1 MKKRKQTP
9 DAQGSPLLQPLQG
22 KSEPKIRIAKE
33 NNEAYQPPRRGV
45 ILLELLILLFFA
57 VFTSRFWILQV
68 HQGADFAIQAQ
79 NNHWREEKVSAPRGR
94 IFDVNNTVLADNRTT
109 YGLSLIRDDVRDLT
123 ATLARVSVWTGLPL
137 EQIEERYRQSRYK
150 VKSFEPLLLAQDL
163 DFSMVAR
170 IESELYAWP
179 GLEIVV
185 LTRRSYPEKDLFA
198 HILGYVAEAN
208 ERELEKDDDLA
219 MGDLVGK
226 AGLELTL
233 EKRLRGTKGLYD
245 IEVDASGHMVDR
257 VLRKEPTGGTNLHL
271 TIDRDLQKACW
282 DALGDQAG
290 SIVVMEPETGKLRA
304 LVTAPA
310 YDNNLF
316 ARGISHRDWDALRTS
331 PRFPLQNR
339 TIQSVYPPGSV
350 WKLVMAACFLENGI
364 SPQETVY
371 CPGYAKLGK
380 QTFRCWKHSGHGS
393 QNMEQSLINSCDV
406 YYYLMAERTGINTL
420 EAFARASG
428 FGSRTEIDLPHEKSG
443 LVPSR
448 DWKKRRHKISWTR
461 GDTYNTSIGQGY
473 TLITPIQITLYV
485 SGLLN
490 GGNILKPLLLED
502 EAPRVR
508 MRIPASQQ
516 TLATV
521 VQAMQRTASGGT
533 ARVVSRKDAV
543 MGGKTGTAQV
553 VKLGKTR
560 RRSSELAWR
569 ERDHA
574 WITTWGKKDGKT
586 YVVTVMVEHGGGGSS
601 VAGPVASKVY
611 DYLFGP
617 KDPPKDPPKAPA
629 RERSQPPS
637 GSASRNTARD
647 GTAQTQGRT
656 QPQVQPAGHA
666 SVPGQAQVQAR
677 LGG

>member
-1 MKKRKQTP
+1 MTKRKQNP
-9 DAQGSPLLQPLQG
+9 DAQGTSLQG
-22 KSEPKIRIAKE
+22 RNEPKIRIAKE

-45 ILLELLILLFFA
+45 ILLELLILAFFV

-79 NNHWREEKVSAPRGR
+79 NNHWREEKVAAPRGR
-94 IFDVNNTVLADNRTT
+94 IFDVNSNVLADNRTT
-109 YGLSLIRDDVRDLT
+109 FGLSLIRDDVRDLT

-137 EQIEERYRQSRYK
+137 EQIEERYRQSRFK

-163 DFSMVAR
+163 DFALMAR

-208 ERELEKDDDLA
+208 ERELDKDEDLA

-226 AGLELTL
+226 AGLELTM

-245 IEVDASGHMVDR
+245 IEVDASGHMIDR
-257 VLRKEPTGGTNLHL
+257 VLREEPIGGTNMHL
-271 TIDRDLQKACW
+271 AIDRDLQKACW
-282 DALGDQAG
+282 DALGSQAG
-290 SIVVMEPETGKLRA
+290 SIVVMEPDSGKVRA
-304 LVTAPA
+304 MVTAPA

-316 ARGISHRDWDALRTS
+316 AKGISHRDWDALRTS

-339 TIQSVYPPGSV
+339 SIQSVYPPGSV
-350 WKLVMAACFLENGI
+350 WKLVMAGCLIEKGI
-364 SPQETVY
+364 SPNESVN
-371 CPGYAKLGK
+371 CPGYAKLGN
-380 QTFRCWKHSGHGS
+380 QIFRCWKHSGHGR
-393 QNMEQSLINSCDV
+393 QNLEQALFNSCDV
-406 YYYLMAERTGINTL
+406 YFYVMAERIGINAI

-428 FGSRTEIDLPHEKSG
+428 FGSRTGIDLPHEKSG

-473 TLITPIQITLYV
+473 TLITPIQIAVYV

-490 GGNILKPLLLED
+490 GGDILKPLLVDD
-502 EAPRVR
+502 EERTVR
-508 MRIPASQQ
+508 MRIPASKE
-516 TLATV
+516 TLDFIV
-521 VQAMQRTASGGT
+521 RAMQRTASGGT
-533 ARVVSRKDAV
+533 AKVVGRKDAI

-553 VKLGKTR
+553 VKLGKNR
-560 RRSSELAWR
+560 RKSSEMAWR

-574 WITTWGKKDGKT
+574 WIATFGKKNGKT
-586 YVVTVMVEHGGGGSS
+586 YVVVVMVEHGGGGSS
-601 VAGPVASKVY
+601 VAGPVAAKVY
-611 DYLFGP
+611 DHLFGP
-617 KDPPKDPPKAPA
+617 KDAPK
-629 RERSQPPS
+629 
-637 GSASRNTARD
+637 
-647 GTAQTQGRT
+647 
-656 QPQVQPAGHA
+656 
-666 SVPGQAQVQAR
+666 
-677 LGG
+677 

>member
-1 MKKRKQTP
+1 MTKRKQNP
-9 DAQGSPLLQPLQG
+9 DAQGTSLQG
-22 KSEPKIRIAKE
+22 RNEPKIRIAKE

-45 ILLELLILLFFA
+45 ILLELLILTFFV

-94 IFDVNNTVLADNRTT
+94 IFDVNSNVLADNRTT
-109 YGLSLIRDDVRDLT
+109 FGLSLIRDDVRDLT

-137 EQIEERYRQSRYK
+137 EQIEERYRQSRFK

-163 DFSMVAR
+163 DFALMAR

-208 ERELEKDDDLA
+208 ERELDKDEDLA

-226 AGLELTL
+226 AGLELTM

-245 IEVDASGHMVDR
+245 IEVDASGHMIDR
-257 VLRKEPTGGTNLHL
+257 VLREEPIGGTNMHL
-271 TIDRDLQKACW
+271 AIDRDLQKACW
-282 DALGDQAG
+282 DALGSQAG
-290 SIVVMEPETGKLRA
+290 SIVVIEPDSGKVRA
-304 LVTAPA
+304 MVTAPA

-316 ARGISHRDWDALRTS
+316 AKGISHRDWDALRTS

-339 TIQSVYPPGSV
+339 SIQSVYPPGSV
-350 WKLVMAACFLENGI
+350 WKLVMAGCLIEKGI
-364 SPQETVY
+364 SPNESVN
-371 CPGYAKLGK
+371 CPGYAKLGN
-380 QTFRCWKHSGHGS
+380 QIFRCWKHSGHGR
-393 QNMEQSLINSCDV
+393 QNLEQALFNSCDV
-406 YYYLMAERTGINTL
+406 YFYVMAERIGINAI

-428 FGSRTEIDLPHEKSG
+428 FGSRTGIDLPHEKSG

-473 TLITPIQITLYV
+473 TLITPIQIAVYV

-490 GGNILKPLLLED
+490 GGDILKPLLVDD
-502 EAPRVR
+502 EERTVR
-508 MRIPASQQ
+508 MRIPASKK
-516 TLATV
+516 TLDFIV
-521 VQAMQRTASGGT
+521 RAMQRTASGGT
-533 ARVVSRKDAV
+533 AKVVGRKDAI

-553 VKLGKTR
+553 VKLGKNR
-560 RRSSELAWR
+560 RKSSEMAWR

-574 WITTWGKKDGKT
+574 WIATFGKKNGKT
-586 YVVTVMVEHGGGGSS
+586 YVVVVMVEHGGGGSS
-601 VAGPVASKVY
+601 VAGPVAAKVY
-611 DYLFGP
+611 DHLFGP
-617 KDPPKDPPKAPA
+617 KDAPK
-629 RERSQPPS
+629 
-637 GSASRNTARD
+637 
-647 GTAQTQGRT
+647 
-656 QPQVQPAGHA
+656 
-666 SVPGQAQVQAR
+666 
-677 LGG
+677 

>member
-1 MKKRKQTP
+1 MLSMTKRKQNP
-9 DAQGSPLLQPLQG
+9 DAQGTSLQG
-22 KSEPKIRIAKE
+22 RNEPKIRIAKE

-45 ILLELLILLFFA
+45 ILLELLILAFFV

-94 IFDVNNTVLADNRTT
+94 IFDVNSNVLADNRTT
-109 YGLSLIRDDVRDLT
+109 FGLSLIRDDVRDLT

-137 EQIEERYRQSRYK
+137 EQIEERYRQSRFK

-163 DFSMVAR
+163 DFALMAR

-208 ERELEKDDDLA
+208 ERELDKDEDLA

-226 AGLELTL
+226 AGLELTM

-245 IEVDASGHMVDR
+245 IEVDASGHMIDR
-257 VLRKEPTGGTNLHL
+257 VLREEPIGGTNMHL
-271 TIDRDLQKACW
+271 AIDRDLQKACW
-282 DALGDQAG
+282 DALGSQAG
-290 SIVVMEPETGKLRA
+290 SIVVMEPDSGKVRA
-304 LVTAPA
+304 MVTAPA

-316 ARGISHRDWDALRTS
+316 AKGISHRDWDALRTS

-339 TIQSVYPPGSV
+339 SIQSVYPPGSV
-350 WKLVMAACFLENGI
+350 WKLVMAGCLIEKGI
-364 SPQETVY
+364 SPNESVN
-371 CPGYAKLGK
+371 CPGYAKLGN
-380 QTFRCWKHSGHGS
+380 QIFRCWKHSGHGR
-393 QNMEQSLINSCDV
+393 QNLEQALFNSCDV
-406 YYYLMAERTGINTL
+406 YFYVMAERIGINAI

-428 FGSRTEIDLPHEKSG
+428 FGSRTGIDLPHEKSG

-473 TLITPIQITLYV
+473 TLITPIQIAVYV

-490 GGNILKPLLLED
+490 GGDILKPLLVDD
-502 EAPRVR
+502 EERTVR
-508 MRIPASQQ
+508 MRIPASKE
-516 TLATV
+516 TLDFIV
-521 VQAMQRTASGGT
+521 RAMQRTASGGT
-533 ARVVSRKDAV
+533 AKVVGRKDAI

-553 VKLGKTR
+553 VKLGKNR
-560 RRSSELAWR
+560 RKSSEMAWR

-574 WITTWGKKDGKT
+574 WIATFGKKNGRT
-586 YVVTVMVEHGGGGSS
+586 YVVVVMVEHGGGGSS
-601 VAGPVASKVY
+601 VAGPVAAKVY
-611 DYLFGP
+611 DHLFGP
-617 KDPPKDPPKAPA
+617 KDAPK
-629 RERSQPPS
+629 
-637 GSASRNTARD
+637 
-647 GTAQTQGRT
+647 
-656 QPQVQPAGHA
+656 
-666 SVPGQAQVQAR
+666 
-677 LGG
+677 

>member
-1 MKKRKQTP
+1 MLPMTKRKQNP
-9 DAQGSPLLQPLQG
+9 DAQGTSLQG
-22 KSEPKIRIAKE
+22 RNEPKIRIAKE

-45 ILLELLILLFFA
+45 ILLELLILAFFV

-94 IFDVNNTVLADNRTT
+94 IFDVNSNVLADNRTT
-109 YGLSLIRDDVRDLT
+109 FGLSLIRDDVRDLT

-137 EQIEERYRQSRYK
+137 EQIEERYRQSRFK

-163 DFSMVAR
+163 DFALMAR

-208 ERELEKDDDLA
+208 ERELDKDEDLA

-226 AGLELTL
+226 AGLELTM

-245 IEVDASGHMVDR
+245 IEVDASGHMIDR
-257 VLRKEPTGGTNLHL
+257 VLREEPIGGTNMHL
-271 TIDRDLQKACW
+271 AIDRDLQKACW
-282 DALGDQAG
+282 DALGSQAG
-290 SIVVMEPETGKLRA
+290 SIVVMEPDSGKVRA
-304 LVTAPA
+304 MVTAPA

-316 ARGISHRDWDALRTS
+316 AKGISHRDWDALRTS

-339 TIQSVYPPGSV
+339 SIQSVYPPGSV
-350 WKLVMAACFLENGI
+350 WKLVMAGCLIEKGI
-364 SPQETVY
+364 SPNESVN
-371 CPGYAKLGK
+371 CPGYAKLGN
-380 QTFRCWKHSGHGS
+380 QIFRCWKHSGHGR
-393 QNMEQSLINSCDV
+393 QNLEQALFNSCDV
-406 YYYLMAERTGINTL
+406 YFYVMAERIGINAI

-428 FGSRTEIDLPHEKSG
+428 FGSRTGIDLPHEKSG

-473 TLITPIQITLYV
+473 TLITPIQIAVYV

-490 GGNILKPLLLED
+490 GGDILKPLLVDD
-502 EAPRVR
+502 EERTVR
-508 MRIPASQQ
+508 MRIPASKE
-516 TLATV
+516 TLDFIV
-521 VQAMQRTASGGT
+521 RAMQRTASGGT
-533 ARVVSRKDAV
+533 AKVVGRKDAI

-553 VKLGKTR
+553 VKLGKNR
-560 RRSSELAWR
+560 RKSSEMAWR

-574 WITTWGKKDGKT
+574 WIATFGKKNGRT
-586 YVVTVMVEHGGGGSS
+586 YVVVVMVEHGGGGSS
-601 VAGPVASKVY
+601 VAGPVAAKVY
-611 DYLFGP
+611 DHLFGP
-617 KDPPKDPPKAPA
+617 KDAPK
-629 RERSQPPS
+629 
-637 GSASRNTARD
+637 
-647 GTAQTQGRT
+647 
-656 QPQVQPAGHA
+656 
-666 SVPGQAQVQAR
+666 
-677 LGG
+677 

>member
-1 MKKRKQTP
+1 MTKRKQNP
-9 DAQGSPLLQPLQG
+9 DAQGTSLQG
-22 KSEPKIRIAKE
+22 RNEPKIRIAKE

-45 ILLELLILLFFA
+45 ILLELLILTFFV

-94 IFDVNNTVLADNRTT
+94 IFDVNSNVLADNRTT
-109 YGLSLIRDDVRDLT
+109 FGLSLIRDDVRDLT

-137 EQIEERYRQSRYK
+137 EQIEERYRQSRFK

-163 DFSMVAR
+163 DFALMAR

-208 ERELEKDDDLA
+208 ERELDKDEDLA

-226 AGLELTL
+226 AGLELTM

-245 IEVDASGHMVDR
+245 IEVDASGHMIDR
-257 VLRKEPTGGTNLHL
+257 VLREEPIGGTNMHL
-271 TIDRDLQKACW
+271 AIDRDLQKACW
-282 DALGDQAG
+282 DALGSQAG
-290 SIVVMEPETGKLRA
+290 SIVVMEPDSGKVRA
-304 LVTAPA
+304 MVTAPA

-316 ARGISHRDWDALRTS
+316 AKGISHRDWDALRTS

-339 TIQSVYPPGSV
+339 SIQSVYPPGSV
-350 WKLVMAACFLENGI
+350 WKLVMAGCLIEKGI
-364 SPQETVY
+364 SPNESVN
-371 CPGYAKLGK
+371 CPGYAKLGN
-380 QTFRCWKHSGHGS
+380 QIFRCWKHSGHGR
-393 QNMEQSLINSCDV
+393 QNLEQALFNSCDV
-406 YYYLMAERTGINTL
+406 YFYVMAERIGINAI

-428 FGSRTEIDLPHEKSG
+428 FGSRTGIDLPHEKSG

-473 TLITPIQITLYV
+473 TLITPIQIAVYV

-490 GGNILKPLLLED
+490 GGDILKPLLVDD
-502 EAPRVR
+502 EERTVR
-508 MRIPASQQ
+508 MRIPASKE
-516 TLATV
+516 TLDFIV
-521 VQAMQRTASGGT
+521 RAMQRTASGGT
-533 ARVVSRKDAV
+533 AKVVGRKDAI

-553 VKLGKTR
+553 VKLGKNR
-560 RRSSELAWR
+560 RKSSEMAWR

-574 WITTWGKKDGKT
+574 WIATFGKKNGKT
-586 YVVTVMVEHGGGGSS
+586 YVVVVMVEHGGGGSS
-601 VAGPVASKVY
+601 VAGPVAAKVY
-611 DYLFGP
+611 DHLFGP
-617 KDPPKDPPKAPA
+617 KDAPK
-629 RERSQPPS
+629 
-637 GSASRNTARD
+637 
-647 GTAQTQGRT
+647 
-656 QPQVQPAGHA
+656 
-666 SVPGQAQVQAR
+666 
-677 LGG
+677 

>member
-1 MKKRKQTP
+1 MLPMTKRKQNP
-9 DAQGSPLLQPLQG
+9 DAQGTSLQG
-22 KSEPKIRIAKE
+22 RNEPKIRIAKE

-45 ILLELLILLFFA
+45 ILLELLILAFFV

-94 IFDVNNTVLADNRTT
+94 IFDVNSNVLADNRTT
-109 YGLSLIRDDVRDLT
+109 FGLSLIRDDVRDLT

-137 EQIEERYRQSRYK
+137 EQIEERYRQSRFK

-163 DFSMVAR
+163 DFALMAR

-208 ERELEKDDDLA
+208 ERELDKDEDLA

-226 AGLELTL
+226 AGLELTM

-245 IEVDASGHMVDR
+245 IEVDASGHMIDR
-257 VLRKEPTGGTNLHL
+257 VLREEPIGGTNMHL
-271 TIDRDLQKACW
+271 AIDRDLQKACW
-282 DALGDQAG
+282 DALGSQAG
-290 SIVVMEPETGKLRA
+290 SIVVMEPDSGKVRA
-304 LVTAPA
+304 MVTAPA

-316 ARGISHRDWDALRTS
+316 AKGISHRDWDALRTS

-339 TIQSVYPPGSV
+339 SIQSVYPPGSV
-350 WKLVMAACFLENGI
+350 WKLVMAGCLIEKGI
-364 SPQETVY
+364 SPNESVN
-371 CPGYAKLGK
+371 CPGYAKLGN
-380 QTFRCWKHSGHGS
+380 QIFRCWKHSGHGR
-393 QNMEQSLINSCDV
+393 QNLEQALFNSCDV
-406 YYYLMAERTGINTL
+406 YFYVMAERIGINAI

-428 FGSRTEIDLPHEKSG
+428 FGSRTGIDLPHEKSG

-473 TLITPIQITLYV
+473 TLITPIQIAVYV

-490 GGNILKPLLLED
+490 GGDILKPLLVDD
-502 EAPRVR
+502 EERTVR
-508 MRIPASQQ
+508 MRIPASKE
-516 TLATV
+516 TLDFIV
-521 VQAMQRTASGGT
+521 RAMQRTASGGT
-533 ARVVSRKDAV
+533 ARVVGRKDAI

-553 VKLGKTR
+553 VKLGKNR
-560 RRSSELAWR
+560 RKSSEMAWR

-574 WITTWGKKDGKT
+574 WIATFGKKNGKT
-586 YVVTVMVEHGGGGSS
+586 YVVVVMVEHGGGGSS
-601 VAGPVASKVY
+601 VAGPVAAKVY
-611 DYLFGP
+611 DHLFGP
-617 KDPPKDPPKAPA
+617 KDAPK
-629 RERSQPPS
+629 
-637 GSASRNTARD
+637 
-647 GTAQTQGRT
+647 
-656 QPQVQPAGHA
+656 
-666 SVPGQAQVQAR
+666 
-677 LGG
+677 

>member
-1 MKKRKQTP
+1 MTKRKQNP
-9 DAQGSPLLQPLQG
+9 DAQGTSLQG
-22 KSEPKIRIAKE
+22 RNEPKIRIAKE

-45 ILLELLILLFFA
+45 ILLELLILAFFV

-94 IFDVNNTVLADNRTT
+94 IFDVNSNVLADNRTT
-109 YGLSLIRDDVRDLT
+109 FGLSLIRDDVRDLT

-137 EQIEERYRQSRYK
+137 EQIEERYRQSRFK

-163 DFSMVAR
+163 DFALMAR

-208 ERELEKDDDLA
+208 ERELDKDEDLA

-226 AGLELTL
+226 AGLELTM

-245 IEVDASGHMVDR
+245 IEVDASGHMIDR
-257 VLRKEPTGGTNLHL
+257 VLREEPIGGTNMHL
-271 TIDRDLQKACW
+271 AIDRDLQKACW
-282 DALGDQAG
+282 DALGSQAG
-290 SIVVMEPETGKLRA
+290 SIVVMEPDSGKVRA
-304 LVTAPA
+304 MVTAPA

-316 ARGISHRDWDALRTS
+316 AKGISHRDWDALRTS

-339 TIQSVYPPGSV
+339 SIQSVYPPGSV
-350 WKLVMAACFLENGI
+350 WKLVMAGCLIEKGI
-364 SPQETVY
+364 SPNEFVN
-371 CPGYAKLGK
+371 CPGYAKLGN
-380 QTFRCWKHSGHGS
+380 QIFRCWKHSGHGR
-393 QNMEQSLINSCDV
+393 QNLEQALFNSCDV
-406 YYYLMAERTGINTL
+406 YFYVMAERIGINAI

-428 FGSRTEIDLPHEKSG
+428 FGSRTGIDLPHEKSG

-473 TLITPIQITLYV
+473 TLITPIQIAVYV

-490 GGNILKPLLLED
+490 GGDILKPLLVDD
-502 EAPRVR
+502 EERTVR
-508 MRIPASQQ
+508 MRIPASKE
-516 TLATV
+516 TLDFIV
-521 VQAMQRTASGGT
+521 RAMQRTASGGT
-533 ARVVSRKDAV
+533 AKVVGRKDAI

-553 VKLGKTR
+553 VKLGKNR
-560 RRSSELAWR
+560 RKSSEMAWR

-574 WITTWGKKDGKT
+574 WIATFGKKNGKT
-586 YVVTVMVEHGGGGSS
+586 YVVVVMVEHGGGGSS
-601 VAGPVASKVY
+601 VAGPVAAKVY
-611 DYLFGP
+611 DHLFGP
-617 KDPPKDPPKAPA
+617 KDAPK
-629 RERSQPPS
+629 
-637 GSASRNTARD
+637 
-647 GTAQTQGRT
+647 
-656 QPQVQPAGHA
+656 
-666 SVPGQAQVQAR
+666 
-677 LGG
+677 

>member
-1 MKKRKQTP
+1 MLPMTKRKQNP
-9 DAQGSPLLQPLQG
+9 DAQGTSLQG
-22 KSEPKIRIAKE
+22 RNEPKIRIAKE

-45 ILLELLILLFFA
+45 ILLELLILAFFV

-94 IFDVNNTVLADNRTT
+94 IFDVNSNVLADNRTT
-109 YGLSLIRDDVRDLT
+109 FGLSLIRDDVRDLT

-137 EQIEERYRQSRYK
+137 EQIEERYRQSRFK

-163 DFSMVAR
+163 DFALMAR

-208 ERELEKDDDLA
+208 ERELDKDEDLA

-226 AGLELTL
+226 AGLELTM

-245 IEVDASGHMVDR
+245 IEVDASGHMIDR
-257 VLRKEPTGGTNLHL
+257 ILREEPIGGTNMHL
-271 TIDRDLQKACW
+271 AIDRDLQKACW
-282 DALGDQAG
+282 DALGSQAG
-290 SIVVMEPETGKLRA
+290 SIVVMEPDSGKVRA
-304 LVTAPA
+304 MVTAPA

-316 ARGISHRDWDALRTS
+316 AKGISHRDWDALRTS

-339 TIQSVYPPGSV
+339 SIQSVYPPGSV
-350 WKLVMAACFLENGI
+350 WKLVMAGCLIEKGI
-364 SPQETVY
+364 SPNESVN
-371 CPGYAKLGK
+371 CPGYAKLGN
-380 QTFRCWKHSGHGS
+380 QIFRCWKHSGHGR
-393 QNMEQSLINSCDV
+393 QNLEQALFNSCDV
-406 YYYLMAERTGINTL
+406 YFYVMAERIGINAI

-428 FGSRTEIDLPHEKSG
+428 FGSRTGIDLPHEKSG

-473 TLITPIQITLYV
+473 TLITPIQIAVYV

-490 GGNILKPLLLED
+490 GGDILKPLLVDD
-502 EAPRVR
+502 EERTVR
-508 MRIPASQQ
+508 MRIPASKE
-516 TLATV
+516 TLDFIV
-521 VQAMQRTASGGT
+521 RAMQRTASGGT
-533 ARVVSRKDAV
+533 AKVVGRKDAI

-553 VKLGKTR
+553 VKLGKNR
-560 RRSSELAWR
+560 RKSSEMAWR

-574 WITTWGKKDGKT
+574 WIATFGKKNGKT
-586 YVVTVMVEHGGGGSS
+586 YVVVVMVEHGGGGSS
-601 VAGPVASKVY
+601 VAGPVAAKVY
-611 DYLFGP
+611 DHLFGP
-617 KDPPKDPPKAPA
+617 KDAPK
-629 RERSQPPS
+629 
-637 GSASRNTARD
+637 
-647 GTAQTQGRT
+647 
-656 QPQVQPAGHA
+656 
-666 SVPGQAQVQAR
+666 
-677 LGG
+677 

>member
-1 MKKRKQTP
+1 MTKRKQNP
-9 DAQGSPLLQPLQG
+9 DAQGTSLQG
-22 KSEPKIRIAKE
+22 RNEPKIRIAKE

-45 ILLELLILLFFA
+45 ILLELLILAFFV

-94 IFDVNNTVLADNRTT
+94 IFDVNSNVLADNRTT
-109 YGLSLIRDDVRDLT
+109 FGLSLIRDDVRDLT

-137 EQIEERYRQSRYK
+137 EQIEERYRQSRFK

-163 DFSMVAR
+163 DFALMAR

-208 ERELEKDDDLA
+208 ERELDKDEDLA

-226 AGLELTL
+226 AGLELTM

-245 IEVDASGHMVDR
+245 IEVDASGHMIDR
-257 VLRKEPTGGTNLHL
+257 VLREEPIGGTNMHL
-271 TIDRDLQKACW
+271 AIDRDLQKACW
-282 DALGDQAG
+282 DALGSQAG
-290 SIVVMEPETGKLRA
+290 SIVVMEPDSGKVRA
-304 LVTAPA
+304 MVTAPA

-316 ARGISHRDWDALRTS
+316 AKGISHRDWDALRTS

-339 TIQSVYPPGSV
+339 SIQSVYPPGSV
-350 WKLVMAACFLENGI
+350 WKLVMAGCLIEKGI
-364 SPQETVY
+364 SPNESVN
-371 CPGYAKLGK
+371 CPGYAKLGN
-380 QTFRCWKHSGHGS
+380 QIFRCWKHSGHGR
-393 QNMEQSLINSCDV
+393 QNLEQALFNSCDV
-406 YYYLMAERTGINTL
+406 YFYVMAERIGINAI

-428 FGSRTEIDLPHEKSG
+428 FGSRTGLDLPHEKSG

-473 TLITPIQITLYV
+473 TLITPIQIAVYV

-490 GGNILKPLLLED
+490 GGDILKPLLVDD
-502 EAPRVR
+502 EERTVR
-508 MRIPASQQ
+508 MRIPASKE
-516 TLATV
+516 TLDFIV
-521 VQAMQRTASGGT
+521 RAMQRTASGGT
-533 ARVVSRKDAV
+533 AKVVGRKDAI

-553 VKLGKTR
+553 VKLGKNR
-560 RRSSELAWR
+560 RKSSEMAWR

-574 WITTWGKKDGKT
+574 WIATFGKKNGKT
-586 YVVTVMVEHGGGGSS
+586 YVVVVMVEHGGGGSS
-601 VAGPVASKVY
+601 VAGPVAAKVY
-611 DYLFGP
+611 DHLFGP
-617 KDPPKDPPKAPA
+617 KDAPK
-629 RERSQPPS
+629 
-637 GSASRNTARD
+637 
-647 GTAQTQGRT
+647 
-656 QPQVQPAGHA
+656 
-666 SVPGQAQVQAR
+666 
-677 LGG
+677 

>member
-1 MKKRKQTP
+1 MLSMTKRKQNP
-9 DAQGSPLLQPLQG
+9 DAQGTSLQG
-22 KSEPKIRIAKE
+22 RNEPKIRIAKE

-45 ILLELLILLFFA
+45 ILLELLILTFFV

-94 IFDVNNTVLADNRTT
+94 IFDVNSNVLADNRTT
-109 YGLSLIRDDVRDLT
+109 FGLSLIRDDVRDLT

-137 EQIEERYRQSRYK
+137 EQIEERYRQSRFK

-163 DFSMVAR
+163 DFALMAR

-208 ERELEKDDDLA
+208 ERELDKDEDLA

-226 AGLELTL
+226 AGLELTM

-245 IEVDASGHMVDR
+245 IEVDASGHMIDR
-257 VLRKEPTGGTNLHL
+257 VLREEPIGGTNMHL
-271 TIDRDLQKACW
+271 AIDRDLQKACW
-282 DALGDQAG
+282 DALGSQAG
-290 SIVVMEPETGKLRA
+290 SIVVMEPDSGKVRA
-304 LVTAPA
+304 MVTAPA

-316 ARGISHRDWDALRTS
+316 AKGISHRDWDALRTS

-339 TIQSVYPPGSV
+339 SIQSVYPPGSV
-350 WKLVMAACFLENGI
+350 WKLVMAGCLIEKGI
-364 SPQETVY
+364 SPNESVN
-371 CPGYAKLGK
+371 CPGYAKLGN
-380 QTFRCWKHSGHGS
+380 QIFRCWKHSGHGR
-393 QNMEQSLINSCDV
+393 QNLEQALFNSCDV
-406 YYYLMAERTGINTL
+406 YFYVMAERIGINAI

-428 FGSRTEIDLPHEKSG
+428 FGSRTGIDLPHEKSG

-473 TLITPIQITLYV
+473 TLITPIQIAVYV

-490 GGNILKPLLLED
+490 GGDILKPLLVDD
-502 EAPRVR
+502 EERTVR
-508 MRIPASQQ
+508 MRIPASKE
-516 TLATV
+516 TLDFIV
-521 VQAMQRTASGGT
+521 RAMQRTASGGT
-533 ARVVSRKDAV
+533 AKVVGRKDAI

-553 VKLGKTR
+553 VKLGKNR
-560 RRSSELAWR
+560 RKSSEMAWR

-574 WITTWGKKDGKT
+574 WIATFGKKNGKT
-586 YVVTVMVEHGGGGSS
+586 YVVVVMVEHGGGGSS
-601 VAGPVASKVY
+601 VAGPVAAKVY
-611 DYLFGP
+611 DHLFGP
-617 KDPPKDPPKAPA
+617 KDAPK
-629 RERSQPPS
+629 
-637 GSASRNTARD
+637 
-647 GTAQTQGRT
+647 
-656 QPQVQPAGHA
+656 
-666 SVPGQAQVQAR
+666 
-677 LGG
+677 

>member
-1 MKKRKQTP
+1 MLPMTKRKQNP
-9 DAQGSPLLQPLQG
+9 DAQGTSLQG
-22 KSEPKIRIAKE
+22 RNEPKIRIAKE

-45 ILLELLILLFFA
+45 ILLELLILTFFV

-94 IFDVNNTVLADNRTT
+94 IFDVNSNVLADNRTT
-109 YGLSLIRDDVRDLT
+109 FGLSLIRDDVRDLT

-137 EQIEERYRQSRYK
+137 EQIEERYRQSRFK

-163 DFSMVAR
+163 DFALMAR

-208 ERELEKDDDLA
+208 ERELDKDEDLA

-226 AGLELTL
+226 AGLELTM

-245 IEVDASGHMVDR
+245 IEVDASGHMIDR
-257 VLRKEPTGGTNLHL
+257 VLREEPIGGTNMHL
-271 TIDRDLQKACW
+271 AIDRDLQKACW
-282 DALGDQAG
+282 DALGSQAG
-290 SIVVMEPETGKLRA
+290 SIVVMEPDSGKVRA
-304 LVTAPA
+304 MVTAPA

-316 ARGISHRDWDALRTS
+316 AKGISHRDWDALRTS

-339 TIQSVYPPGSV
+339 SIQSVYPPGSV
-350 WKLVMAACFLENGI
+350 WKLVMAGCLIEKGI
-364 SPQETVY
+364 SPNESVN
-371 CPGYAKLGK
+371 CPGYAKLGN
-380 QTFRCWKHSGHGS
+380 QIFRCWKHSGHGR
-393 QNMEQSLINSCDV
+393 QNLEQALFNSCDV
-406 YYYLMAERTGINTL
+406 YFYVMAERIGINAI

-428 FGSRTEIDLPHEKSG
+428 FGSRTGIDLPHEKSG

-473 TLITPIQITLYV
+473 TLITPIQIAVYV

-490 GGNILKPLLLED
+490 GGDILKPLLVDD
-502 EAPRVR
+502 EERTVR
-508 MRIPASQQ
+508 MRIPASKE
-516 TLATV
+516 TLDFIV
-521 VQAMQRTASGGT
+521 RAMQRTASGGT
-533 ARVVSRKDAV
+533 AKVVGRKDAI

-553 VKLGKTR
+553 VKLGKNR
-560 RRSSELAWR
+560 RKSSEMAWR

-574 WITTWGKKDGKT
+574 WIATFGKKNGKT
-586 YVVTVMVEHGGGGSS
+586 YVVVVMVEHGGGGSS
-601 VAGPVASKVY
+601 VAGPVAAKVY
-611 DYLFGP
+611 DHLFGP
-617 KDPPKDPPKAPA
+617 KDAPK
-629 RERSQPPS
+629 
-637 GSASRNTARD
+637 
-647 GTAQTQGRT
+647 
-656 QPQVQPAGHA
+656 
-666 SVPGQAQVQAR
+666 
-677 LGG
+677 

>member
-1 MKKRKQTP
+1 MTKRKQNP
-9 DAQGSPLLQPLQG
+9 DAQGTSLQG
-22 KSEPKIRIAKE
+22 RNEPKIRIAKE

-45 ILLELLILLFFA
+45 ILLELLILAFFV

-94 IFDVNNTVLADNRTT
+94 IFDVNSNVLADNRTT
-109 YGLSLIRDDVRDLT
+109 FGLSLIRDDVRDLT

-137 EQIEERYRQSRYK
+137 EQIEERYRQSRFK

-163 DFSMVAR
+163 DFALMAR

-208 ERELEKDDDLA
+208 ERELDKDEDLA

-226 AGLELTL
+226 AGLELTM

-245 IEVDASGHMVDR
+245 IEVDASGHMIDR
-257 VLRKEPTGGTNLHL
+257 VLREEPIGGTNMHL
-271 TIDRDLQKACW
+271 AIDRDLQKACW
-282 DALGDQAG
+282 DALGSQAG
-290 SIVVMEPETGKLRA
+290 SIVVIEPDSGKVRA
-304 LVTAPA
+304 MVTAPA

-316 ARGISHRDWDALRTS
+316 AKGISHRDWDALRTS

-339 TIQSVYPPGSV
+339 SIQSVYPPGSV
-350 WKLVMAACFLENGI
+350 WKLVMAGCLIEKGI
-364 SPQETVY
+364 SPNESVN
-371 CPGYAKLGK
+371 CPGYAKLGN
-380 QTFRCWKHSGHGS
+380 QIFRCWKHSGHGR
-393 QNMEQSLINSCDV
+393 QNLEQALFNSCDV
-406 YYYLMAERTGINTL
+406 YFYVMAERIGINAI

-428 FGSRTEIDLPHEKSG
+428 FGSRTGIDLPHEKSG

-473 TLITPIQITLYV
+473 TLITPIQIAVYV

-490 GGNILKPLLLED
+490 GGDILKPLLVDD
-502 EAPRVR
+502 EERTVR
-508 MRIPASQQ
+508 MRIPASKE
-516 TLATV
+516 TLDFIV
-521 VQAMQRTASGGT
+521 RAMQRTASGGT
-533 ARVVSRKDAV
+533 AKVVGRKDAI

-553 VKLGKTR
+553 VKLGKNR
-560 RRSSELAWR
+560 RKSSEMAWR

-574 WITTWGKKDGKT
+574 WIATFGKKNGKT
-586 YVVTVMVEHGGGGSS
+586 YVVVVMVEHGGGGSS
-601 VAGPVASKVY
+601 VAGPVAAKVY
-611 DYLFGP
+611 DHLFGP
-617 KDPPKDPPKAPA
+617 KDAPK
-629 RERSQPPS
+629 
-637 GSASRNTARD
+637 
-647 GTAQTQGRT
+647 
-656 QPQVQPAGHA
+656 
-666 SVPGQAQVQAR
+666 
-677 LGG
+677 

>member
-1 MKKRKQTP
+1 MTKRKQNP
-9 DAQGSPLLQPLQG
+9 DAQGTSLQG
-22 KSEPKIRIAKE
+22 RNEPKIRIAKE

-45 ILLELLILLFFA
+45 ILLELLILAFFV

-94 IFDVNNTVLADNRTT
+94 IFDVNSNVLADNRTT
-109 YGLSLIRDDVRDLT
+109 FGLSLIRDDVRDLT

-137 EQIEERYRQSRYK
+137 KQIEERYRQSRFK

-163 DFSMVAR
+163 DFALMAR

-208 ERELEKDDDLA
+208 ERELDKDEDLA

-226 AGLELTL
+226 AGLELTM

-245 IEVDASGHMVDR
+245 IEVDASGHMIDR
-257 VLRKEPTGGTNLHL
+257 VLREEPIGGTNMHL
-271 TIDRDLQKACW
+271 AIDRDLQKACW
-282 DALGDQAG
+282 DALGSQAG
-290 SIVVMEPETGKLRA
+290 SIVVMEPDSGKVRA
-304 LVTAPA
+304 MVTAPA

-316 ARGISHRDWDALRTS
+316 AKGISHRDWDALRTS

-339 TIQSVYPPGSV
+339 SIQSVYPPGSV
-350 WKLVMAACFLENGI
+350 WKLVMAGCLIEKGI
-364 SPQETVY
+364 SPNESVN
-371 CPGYAKLGK
+371 CPGYAKLGN
-380 QTFRCWKHSGHGS
+380 QIFRCWKHSGHGR
-393 QNMEQSLINSCDV
+393 QNLEQALFNSCDV
-406 YYYLMAERTGINTL
+406 YFYVMAERIGINAI

-428 FGSRTEIDLPHEKSG
+428 FGSRTGIDLPHEKSG

-473 TLITPIQITLYV
+473 TLITPIQIAVYV

-490 GGNILKPLLLED
+490 GGDILKPLLVDD
-502 EAPRVR
+502 EERTVR
-508 MRIPASQQ
+508 MRIPASKE
-516 TLATV
+516 TLDFIV
-521 VQAMQRTASGGT
+521 RAMQRTASGGT
-533 ARVVSRKDAV
+533 AKVVGRKDAI

-553 VKLGKTR
+553 VKLGKNR
-560 RRSSELAWR
+560 RKSSEMAWR

-574 WITTWGKKDGKT
+574 WIATFGKKNGKT
-586 YVVTVMVEHGGGGSS
+586 YVVVVMVEHGGGGSS
-601 VAGPVASKVY
+601 VAGPVAAKVY
-611 DYLFGP
+611 DHLFGP
-617 KDPPKDPPKAPA
+617 KDAPK
-629 RERSQPPS
+629 
-637 GSASRNTARD
+637 
-647 GTAQTQGRT
+647 
-656 QPQVQPAGHA
+656 
-666 SVPGQAQVQAR
+666 
-677 LGG
+677 

>member
-1 MKKRKQTP
+1 MTKRKQNP
-9 DAQGSPLLQPLQG
+9 DAQGTSLQG
-22 KSEPKIRIAKE
+22 RNEPKIRIAKE

-45 ILLELLILLFFA
+45 ILLELLILAFFV

-94 IFDVNNTVLADNRTT
+94 IFDVNSNVLADNRTT
-109 YGLSLIRDDVRDLT
+109 FGLSLIRDDVRDLT

-137 EQIEERYRQSRYK
+137 EQIEERYRQSRFK

-163 DFSMVAR
+163 DFALMAR

-208 ERELEKDDDLA
+208 ERELDKDEDLA

-226 AGLELTL
+226 AGLELTM

-245 IEVDASGHMVDR
+245 IEVDASGHMIDR
-257 VLRKEPTGGTNLHL
+257 ILREEPIGGTNMHL
-271 TIDRDLQKACW
+271 AIDRDLQKACW
-282 DALGDQAG
+282 DALGSQAG
-290 SIVVMEPETGKLRA
+290 SIVVMEPDSGKVRA
-304 LVTAPA
+304 MVTAPA

-316 ARGISHRDWDALRTS
+316 AKGISHRDWDALRTS

-339 TIQSVYPPGSV
+339 SIQSVYPPGSV
-350 WKLVMAACFLENGI
+350 WKLVMAGCLIEKGI
-364 SPQETVY
+364 SPNESVN
-371 CPGYAKLGK
+371 CPGYAKLGN
-380 QTFRCWKHSGHGS
+380 QIFRCWKHSGHGR
-393 QNMEQSLINSCDV
+393 QNLEQALFNSCDV
-406 YYYLMAERTGINTL
+406 YFYVMAERIGINAI

-428 FGSRTEIDLPHEKSG
+428 FGSRTGIDLPHEKSG

-473 TLITPIQITLYV
+473 TLITPIQIAVYV

-490 GGNILKPLLLED
+490 GGDILKPLLVDD
-502 EAPRVR
+502 EERTVR
-508 MRIPASQQ
+508 MRIPASKE
-516 TLATV
+516 TLDFIV
-521 VQAMQRTASGGT
+521 RAMQRTASGGT
-533 ARVVSRKDAV
+533 AKVVGRKDAI

-553 VKLGKTR
+553 VKLGKNR
-560 RRSSELAWR
+560 RKSSEMAWR

-574 WITTWGKKDGKT
+574 WIATFGKKNGKT
-586 YVVTVMVEHGGGGSS
+586 YVVVVMVEHGGGGSS
-601 VAGPVASKVY
+601 VAGPVAAKVY
-611 DYLFGP
+611 DHLFGP
-617 KDPPKDPPKAPA
+617 KDAPK
-629 RERSQPPS
+629 
-637 GSASRNTARD
+637 
-647 GTAQTQGRT
+647 
-656 QPQVQPAGHA
+656 
-666 SVPGQAQVQAR
+666 
-677 LGG
+677 

>member
-1 MKKRKQTP
+1 MTKRKQNP
-9 DAQGSPLLQPLQG
+9 DAQGTSLQG
-22 KSEPKIRIAKE
+22 RNEPKIRIAKE

-45 ILLELLILLFFA
+45 ILLELLILTFFV

-94 IFDVNNTVLADNRTT
+94 IFDVNSNVLADNRTT
-109 YGLSLIRDDVRDLT
+109 FGLSLIRDDVRDLT

-137 EQIEERYRQSRYK
+137 EQIEERYRQSRFK

-163 DFSMVAR
+163 DFALMAR

-208 ERELEKDDDLA
+208 ERELDKDEDLA

-226 AGLELTL
+226 AGLELTM

-245 IEVDASGHMVDR
+245 IEVDASGHMIDR
-257 VLRKEPTGGTNLHL
+257 VLREEPIGGTNMHL
-271 TIDRDLQKACW
+271 AIDRDLQKACW
-282 DALGDQAG
+282 DALGSQAG
-290 SIVVMEPETGKLRA
+290 SIVVMEPDSGKVRA
-304 LVTAPA
+304 MVTAPA

-316 ARGISHRDWDALRTS
+316 AKGISHRDWDALRTS

-339 TIQSVYPPGSV
+339 SIQSVYPPGSV
-350 WKLVMAACFLENGI
+350 WKLVMAGCLIEKGI
-364 SPQETVY
+364 SPNESVN
-371 CPGYAKLGK
+371 CPGYAKLGN
-380 QTFRCWKHSGHGS
+380 QIFRCWKHSGHGR
-393 QNMEQSLINSCDV
+393 QNLEQALFNSCDV
-406 YYYLMAERTGINTL
+406 YFYVMAERIGINAI

-428 FGSRTEIDLPHEKSG
+428 FGSRTGIDLPHEKSG

-473 TLITPIQITLYV
+473 TLITPIQIAVYV

-490 GGNILKPLLLED
+490 GGDILKPLLVDD
-502 EAPRVR
+502 EERTVR
-508 MRIPASQQ
+508 MRIPASKK
-516 TLATV
+516 TLDFIV
-521 VQAMQRTASGGT
+521 RAMQRTASGGT
-533 ARVVSRKDAV
+533 AKVVGRKDAI

-553 VKLGKTR
+553 VKLGKNR
-560 RRSSELAWR
+560 RKSSEMAWR

-574 WITTWGKKDGKT
+574 WIATFGKKNGKT
-586 YVVTVMVEHGGGGSS
+586 YVVVVMVEHGGGGSS
-601 VAGPVASKVY
+601 VAGPVAAKVY
-611 DYLFGP
+611 DHLFGP
-617 KDPPKDPPKAPA
+617 KDAPK
-629 RERSQPPS
+629 
-637 GSASRNTARD
+637 
-647 GTAQTQGRT
+647 
-656 QPQVQPAGHA
+656 
-666 SVPGQAQVQAR
+666 
-677 LGG
+677 

>member
-1 MKKRKQTP
+1 MTKRKQNP
-9 DAQGSPLLQPLQG
+9 DAQGASLEG
-22 KSEPKIRIAKE
+22 RNEPKVRIAKE
-33 NNEAYQPPRRGV
+33 NNEAYLPPRRGV
-45 ILLELLILLFFA
+45 ILLELLILAFFV

-94 IFDVNNTVLADNRTT
+94 IFDVNSNVLADNRTT
-109 YGLSLIRDDVRDLT
+109 FGLSLIRDDVRDLT

-137 EQIEERYRQSRYK
+137 EQIEERYRQSRFK

-163 DFSMVAR
+163 DFALMAR

-208 ERELEKDDDLA
+208 ERELDKDEDLA

-226 AGLELTL
+226 AGLELTM

-245 IEVDASGHMVDR
+245 IEVDASGHMIDR
-257 VLRKEPTGGTNLHL
+257 VLREEPIGGTNMHL
-271 TIDRDLQKACW
+271 AIDRDLQKACW
-282 DALGDQAG
+282 DALGSQAG
-290 SIVVMEPETGKLRA
+290 SIVVMEPDSGKVRA
-304 LVTAPA
+304 MVTAPA

-316 ARGISHRDWDALRTS
+316 AKGISHRDWDALRTS

-339 TIQSVYPPGSV
+339 SIQSVYPPGSV
-350 WKLVMAACFLENGI
+350 WKLVMAGCLIEKGI
-364 SPQETVY
+364 SPNESVN
-371 CPGYAKLGK
+371 CPGYAKLGN
-380 QTFRCWKHSGHGS
+380 QIFRCWKHSGHGR
-393 QNMEQSLINSCDV
+393 QNLEQALFNSCDV
-406 YYYLMAERTGINTL
+406 YFYVMAERIGINAI

-428 FGSRTEIDLPHEKSG
+428 FGSRTGIDLPHEKSG

-473 TLITPIQITLYV
+473 TLITPIQIAVYV

-490 GGNILKPLLLED
+490 GGDILKPLLVDD
-502 EAPRVR
+502 EERTVR
-508 MRIPASQQ
+508 MRIPASKE
-516 TLATV
+516 TLDFIV
-521 VQAMQRTASGGT
+521 RAMQRTASGGT
-533 ARVVSRKDAV
+533 AKVVGRKDAI

-553 VKLGKTR
+553 VKLGKNR
-560 RRSSELAWR
+560 RKSSEMAWR

-574 WITTWGKKDGKT
+574 WIATFGKKNGKT
-586 YVVTVMVEHGGGGSS
+586 YVVVVMVEHGGGGSS
-601 VAGPVASKVY
+601 VAGPVAAKVY
-611 DYLFGP
+611 DHLFGP
-617 KDPPKDPPKAPA
+617 KDAPK
-629 RERSQPPS
+629 
-637 GSASRNTARD
+637 
-647 GTAQTQGRT
+647 
-656 QPQVQPAGHA
+656 
-666 SVPGQAQVQAR
+666 
-677 LGG
+677 

>member
-1 MKKRKQTP
+1 MLSMTKRKQNP
-9 DAQGSPLLQPLQG
+9 DAQGTSLQG
-22 KSEPKIRIAKE
+22 RNEPKIRIAKE

-45 ILLELLILLFFA
+45 ILLELLILTFFV

-94 IFDVNNTVLADNRTT
+94 IFDVNSNVLADNRTT
-109 YGLSLIRDDVRDLT
+109 FGLSLIRDDVRDLT

-137 EQIEERYRQSRYK
+137 EQIEERYRQSRFK

-163 DFSMVAR
+163 DFALMAR

-208 ERELEKDDDLA
+208 ERELDKDEDLA

-226 AGLELTL
+226 AGLELTM

-245 IEVDASGHMVDR
+245 IEVDASGHMIDR
-257 VLRKEPTGGTNLHL
+257 VLREEPIGGTNMHL
-271 TIDRDLQKACW
+271 AIDRDLQKACW
-282 DALGDQAG
+282 DALGSQAG
-290 SIVVMEPETGKLRA
+290 SIVVMEPDSGKVRA
-304 LVTAPA
+304 MVTAPA

-316 ARGISHRDWDALRTS
+316 AKGISHRDWDALRTS

-339 TIQSVYPPGSV
+339 SIQSVYPPGSV
-350 WKLVMAACFLENGI
+350 WKLVMAGCLIEKGI
-364 SPQETVY
+364 SPNESVN
-371 CPGYAKLGK
+371 CPGYAKLGN
-380 QTFRCWKHSGHGS
+380 QIFRCWKHSGHGR
-393 QNMEQSLINSCDV
+393 QNLEQALFNSCDV
-406 YYYLMAERTGINTL
+406 YFYVMAERIGINAI

-428 FGSRTEIDLPHEKSG
+428 FGSRTGIDLPHEKSG

-473 TLITPIQITLYV
+473 TLITPIQIAVYV

-490 GGNILKPLLLED
+490 GGDILKPLLVDD
-502 EAPRVR
+502 EERTVR
-508 MRIPASQQ
+508 MRIPASKK
-516 TLATV
+516 TLDFIV
-521 VQAMQRTASGGT
+521 RAMQRTASGGT
-533 ARVVSRKDAV
+533 AKVVGRKDAI

-553 VKLGKTR
+553 VKLGKNR
-560 RRSSELAWR
+560 RKSSEMAWR

-574 WITTWGKKDGKT
+574 WIATFGKKNGKT
-586 YVVTVMVEHGGGGSS
+586 YVVVVMVEHGGGGSS
-601 VAGPVASKVY
+601 VAGPVAAKVY
-611 DYLFGP
+611 DHLFGP
-617 KDPPKDPPKAPA
+617 KDAPK
-629 RERSQPPS
+629 
-637 GSASRNTARD
+637 
-647 GTAQTQGRT
+647 
-656 QPQVQPAGHA
+656 
-666 SVPGQAQVQAR
+666 
-677 LGG
+677 

>member
-1 MKKRKQTP
+1 MTKRKQNP
-9 DAQGSPLLQPLQG
+9 DAQGTSLQG
-22 KSEPKIRIAKE
+22 RNEPKIRIAKE

-45 ILLELLILLFFA
+45 ILLELLILAFFV

-94 IFDVNNTVLADNRTT
+94 IFDVNSNVLADNRTT
-109 YGLSLIRDDVRDLT
+109 FGLSLIRDDVRDLT

-137 EQIEERYRQSRYK
+137 EQIEERYRQSRFK

-163 DFSMVAR
+163 DFALMAR

-208 ERELEKDDDLA
+208 ERELDKDEDLA

-226 AGLELTL
+226 AGLELTM

-245 IEVDASGHMVDR
+245 IEVDASGHMIDR
-257 VLRKEPTGGTNLHL
+257 VLREEPIGGTNMHL
-271 TIDRDLQKACW
+271 AIDRDLQKACW
-282 DALGDQAG
+282 DALGSQAG
-290 SIVVMEPETGKLRA
+290 SIVVMEPDSGKVRA
-304 LVTAPA
+304 MVTAPA

-316 ARGISHRDWDALRTS
+316 AKGISHRDWDALRTS

-339 TIQSVYPPGSV
+339 SIQSVYPPGSV
-350 WKLVMAACFLENGI
+350 WKLVMAGCLIEKGI
-364 SPQETVY
+364 SPNESVN
-371 CPGYAKLGK
+371 CPGYAKLGN
-380 QTFRCWKHSGHGS
+380 QIFRCWKHSGHGR
-393 QNMEQSLINSCDV
+393 QNLEQALFNSCDV
-406 YYYLMAERTGINTL
+406 YFYVMAERIGINAI

-428 FGSRTEIDLPHEKSG
+428 FGSRTGIDLPHEKSG

-473 TLITPIQITLYV
+473 TLITPIQIAVYV

-490 GGNILKPLLLED
+490 GGDILKPLLVDD
-502 EAPRVR
+502 EERTVR
-508 MRIPASQQ
+508 MRIPASKE
-516 TLATV
+516 TLDFIV
-521 VQAMQRTASGGT
+521 RAMQRTASGGT
-533 ARVVSRKDAV
+533 AKVVGRKDAI

-553 VKLGKTR
+553 VKLGKNR
-560 RRSSELAWR
+560 RKSSEMAWR

-574 WITTWGKKDGKT
+574 WIATFDKKNGKT
-586 YVVTVMVEHGGGGSS
+586 YVVVVMVEHGGGGSS
-601 VAGPVASKVY
+601 VAGPVAAKVY
-611 DYLFGP
+611 DHLFGP
-617 KDPPKDPPKAPA
+617 KDAPK
-629 RERSQPPS
+629 
-637 GSASRNTARD
+637 
-647 GTAQTQGRT
+647 
-656 QPQVQPAGHA
+656 
-666 SVPGQAQVQAR
+666 
-677 LGG
+677 

>member
-1 MKKRKQTP
+1 MTKRKQNP
-9 DAQGSPLLQPLQG
+9 DAQGTSLQG
-22 KSEPKIRIAKE
+22 RNEPKIRIAKE

-45 ILLELLILLFFA
+45 ILLELLILAFFV

-94 IFDVNNTVLADNRTT
+94 IFDVNSNVFADNRTT
-109 YGLSLIRDDVRDLT
+109 FGLSLIRDDVRDLT

-137 EQIEERYRQSRYK
+137 EQIEERYRQSRFK

-163 DFSMVAR
+163 DFALMAR

-208 ERELEKDDDLA
+208 ERELDKDEDLA

-226 AGLELTL
+226 AGLELTM

-245 IEVDASGHMVDR
+245 IEVDASGHMIDR
-257 VLRKEPTGGTNLHL
+257 VLREEPIGGTNMHL
-271 TIDRDLQKACW
+271 AIDRDLQKACW
-282 DALGDQAG
+282 DALGSQAG
-290 SIVVMEPETGKLRA
+290 SIVVMEPDSGKVRA
-304 LVTAPA
+304 MVTAPA

-316 ARGISHRDWDALRTS
+316 AKGISHRDWDALRTS

-339 TIQSVYPPGSV
+339 SIQSVYPPGSV
-350 WKLVMAACFLENGI
+350 WKLVMAGCLIEKGI
-364 SPQETVY
+364 SPNESVN
-371 CPGYAKLGK
+371 CPGYAKLGN
-380 QTFRCWKHSGHGS
+380 QIFRCWKHSGHGR
-393 QNMEQSLINSCDV
+393 QNLEQALFNSCDV
-406 YYYLMAERTGINTL
+406 YFYVMAERIGINAI

-428 FGSRTEIDLPHEKSG
+428 FGSRTGIDLPHEKSG

-473 TLITPIQITLYV
+473 TLITPIQIAVYV

-490 GGNILKPLLLED
+490 GGDILKPLLVDD
-502 EAPRVR
+502 EERTVR
-508 MRIPASQQ
+508 MRIPASKE
-516 TLATV
+516 TLDFIV
-521 VQAMQRTASGGT
+521 RAMQRTASGGT
-533 ARVVSRKDAV
+533 AKVVGRKDAI

-553 VKLGKTR
+553 VKLGKNR
-560 RRSSELAWR
+560 RKSSEMAWR

-574 WITTWGKKDGKT
+574 WIATFGKKNGKT
-586 YVVTVMVEHGGGGSS
+586 YVVVVMVEHGGGGSS
-601 VAGPVASKVY
+601 VAGPVAAKVY
-611 DYLFGP
+611 DHLFGP
-617 KDPPKDPPKAPA
+617 KDAPK
-629 RERSQPPS
+629 
-637 GSASRNTARD
+637 
-647 GTAQTQGRT
+647 
-656 QPQVQPAGHA
+656 
-666 SVPGQAQVQAR
+666 
-677 LGG
+677 

>member
-1 MKKRKQTP
+1 MLPMTKRKQNP
-9 DAQGSPLLQPLQG
+9 DAQGTSLQG
-22 KSEPKIRIAKE
+22 RNKPKIRIAKE

-45 ILLELLILLFFA
+45 ILLELLILAFFV

-94 IFDVNNTVLADNRTT
+94 IFDVNSNVLADNRTT
-109 YGLSLIRDDVRDLT
+109 FGLSLIRDDVRDLT

-137 EQIEERYRQSRYK
+137 EQIEERYRQSRFK

-163 DFSMVAR
+163 DFALMAR

-208 ERELEKDDDLA
+208 ERELDKDEDLA

-226 AGLELTL
+226 AGLELTM

-245 IEVDASGHMVDR
+245 IEVDASGHMIDR
-257 VLRKEPTGGTNLHL
+257 VLREEPIGGTNMHL
-271 TIDRDLQKACW
+271 AIDRDLQKACW
-282 DALGDQAG
+282 DALGSQAG
-290 SIVVMEPETGKLRA
+290 SIVVMEPDSGKVRA
-304 LVTAPA
+304 MVTAPA

-316 ARGISHRDWDALRTS
+316 AKGISHRDWDALRTS

-339 TIQSVYPPGSV
+339 SIQSVYPPGSV
-350 WKLVMAACFLENGI
+350 WKLVMAGCLIEKGI
-364 SPQETVY
+364 SPNESVN
-371 CPGYAKLGK
+371 CPGYAKLGN
-380 QTFRCWKHSGHGS
+380 QIFRCWKHSGHGR
-393 QNMEQSLINSCDV
+393 QNLEQALFNSCDV
-406 YYYLMAERTGINTL
+406 YFYVMAERIGINAI

-428 FGSRTEIDLPHEKSG
+428 FGSRTGIDLPHEKSG

-473 TLITPIQITLYV
+473 TLITPIQIAVYV

-490 GGNILKPLLLED
+490 GGDILKPLLVDD
-502 EAPRVR
+502 EERTVR
-508 MRIPASQQ
+508 MRIPASKE
-516 TLATV
+516 TLDFIV
-521 VQAMQRTASGGT
+521 RAMQRTASGGT
-533 ARVVSRKDAV
+533 ARVVGRKDAI

-553 VKLGKTR
+553 VKLGKNR
-560 RRSSELAWR
+560 RKSSEMAWR

-574 WITTWGKKDGKT
+574 WIATFGKKNGKT
-586 YVVTVMVEHGGGGSS
+586 YVVVVMVEHGGGGSS
-601 VAGPVASKVY
+601 VAGPVAAKVY
-611 DYLFGP
+611 DHLFGP
-617 KDPPKDPPKAPA
+617 KDAPK
-629 RERSQPPS
+629 
-637 GSASRNTARD
+637 
-647 GTAQTQGRT
+647 
-656 QPQVQPAGHA
+656 
-666 SVPGQAQVQAR
+666 
-677 LGG
+677 

>member
-1 MKKRKQTP
+1 MLSMTKRKQNP
-9 DAQGSPLLQPLQG
+9 DAQGTSLQG
-22 KSEPKIRIAKE
+22 RNEPKIRIAKE

-45 ILLELLILLFFA
+45 ILLELLILAFFV

-94 IFDVNNTVLADNRTT
+94 IFDVNSNVLADNRTT
-109 YGLSLIRDDVRDLT
+109 FGLSLIRDDVRDLT

-137 EQIEERYRQSRYK
+137 EQIEERYRQSRFK

-163 DFSMVAR
+163 DFALMAR

-208 ERELEKDDDLA
+208 ERELDKDEDLA

-226 AGLELTL
+226 AGLELTM

-245 IEVDASGHMVDR
+245 IEVDASGHMIDR
-257 VLRKEPTGGTNLHL
+257 VLREEPIGGTNMHL
-271 TIDRDLQKACW
+271 AIDRDLQKACW
-282 DALGDQAG
+282 DALGSQAG
-290 SIVVMEPETGKLRA
+290 SIVVIEPDSGKVRA
-304 LVTAPA
+304 MVTAPA

-316 ARGISHRDWDALRTS
+316 AKGISHRDWDALRTS

-339 TIQSVYPPGSV
+339 SIQSVYPPGSV
-350 WKLVMAACFLENGI
+350 WKLVMAGCLIEKGI
-364 SPQETVY
+364 SPNESVN
-371 CPGYAKLGK
+371 CPGYAKLGN
-380 QTFRCWKHSGHGS
+380 QIFRCWKHSGHGR
-393 QNMEQSLINSCDV
+393 QNLEQALFNSCDV
-406 YYYLMAERTGINTL
+406 YFYVMAERIGINAI

-428 FGSRTEIDLPHEKSG
+428 FGSRTGIDLPHEKSG

-473 TLITPIQITLYV
+473 TLITPIQIAVYV

-490 GGNILKPLLLED
+490 GGDILKPLLVDD
-502 EAPRVR
+502 EERTVR
-508 MRIPASQQ
+508 MRIPASKE
-516 TLATV
+516 TLDFIV
-521 VQAMQRTASGGT
+521 RAMQRTASGGT
-533 ARVVSRKDAV
+533 AKVVGRKDAI

-553 VKLGKTR
+553 VKLGKNR
-560 RRSSELAWR
+560 RKSSEMAWR

-574 WITTWGKKDGKT
+574 WIATFGKKNGKT
-586 YVVTVMVEHGGGGSS
+586 YVVVVMVEHGGGGSS
-601 VAGPVASKVY
+601 VAGPVAAKVY
-611 DYLFGP
+611 DHLFGP
-617 KDPPKDPPKAPA
+617 KDAPK
-629 RERSQPPS
+629 
-637 GSASRNTARD
+637 
-647 GTAQTQGRT
+647 
-656 QPQVQPAGHA
+656 
-666 SVPGQAQVQAR
+666 
-677 LGG
+677 

>member
-1 MKKRKQTP
+1 MTKRKQNP
-9 DAQGSPLLQPLQG
+9 DAQGTSLQG
-22 KSEPKIRIAKE
+22 RNEPKIRIAKE

-45 ILLELLILLFFA
+45 ILLELLILAFFV

-79 NNHWREEKVSAPRGR
+79 NNNWREEKVSAPRGR
-94 IFDVNNTVLADNRTT
+94 IFDVNSNVLADNRTT
-109 YGLSLIRDDVRDLT
+109 FGLSLIRDDVRDLT

-137 EQIEERYRQSRYK
+137 EQIEERYRQSRFK

-163 DFSMVAR
+163 DFALMAR

-208 ERELEKDDDLA
+208 ERELDKDEDLA

-226 AGLELTL
+226 AGLELTM

-245 IEVDASGHMVDR
+245 IEVDASGHMIDR
-257 VLRKEPTGGTNLHL
+257 VLREEPIGGTNMHL
-271 TIDRDLQKACW
+271 AIDRDLQKACW
-282 DALGDQAG
+282 DALGSQAG
-290 SIVVMEPETGKLRA
+290 SIVVMEPDSGKVRA
-304 LVTAPA
+304 MVTAPA

-316 ARGISHRDWDALRTS
+316 AKGISHRDWDALRTS

-339 TIQSVYPPGSV
+339 SIQSVYPPGSV
-350 WKLVMAACFLENGI
+350 WKLVMAGCLIEKGI
-364 SPQETVY
+364 SPNESVN
-371 CPGYAKLGK
+371 CPGYAKLGN
-380 QTFRCWKHSGHGS
+380 QIFRCWKHSGHGR
-393 QNMEQSLINSCDV
+393 QNLEQALFNSCDV
-406 YYYLMAERTGINTL
+406 YFYVMAERIGINAI

-428 FGSRTEIDLPHEKSG
+428 FGSRTGIDLPHEKSG

-473 TLITPIQITLYV
+473 TLITPIQIAVYV

-490 GGNILKPLLLED
+490 GGDILKPLLVDD
-502 EAPRVR
+502 EERTVR
-508 MRIPASQQ
+508 MRIPASKE
-516 TLATV
+516 TLDFIV
-521 VQAMQRTASGGT
+521 RAMQRTASGGT
-533 ARVVSRKDAV
+533 AKVVGRKDAI

-553 VKLGKTR
+553 VKLGKNR
-560 RRSSELAWR
+560 RKSSEMAWR

-574 WITTWGKKDGKT
+574 WIATFGKKNGKT
-586 YVVTVMVEHGGGGSS
+586 YVVVVMVEHGGGGSS
-601 VAGPVASKVY
+601 VAGPVAAKVY
-611 DYLFGP
+611 DHLFGP
-617 KDPPKDPPKAPA
+617 KDAPK
-629 RERSQPPS
+629 
-637 GSASRNTARD
+637 
-647 GTAQTQGRT
+647 
-656 QPQVQPAGHA
+656 
-666 SVPGQAQVQAR
+666 
-677 LGG
+677 

>member
-1 MKKRKQTP
+1 MLSMTKRKQNP
-9 DAQGSPLLQPLQG
+9 DAQGTSLQG
-22 KSEPKIRIAKE
+22 RNEPKIRIAKE

-45 ILLELLILLFFA
+45 ILLELLILTFFV

-94 IFDVNNTVLADNRTT
+94 IFDVNSNVLADNRTT
-109 YGLSLIRDDVRDLT
+109 FGLSLIRDDVRDLT

-137 EQIEERYRQSRYK
+137 EQIEERYRQSRFK

-163 DFSMVAR
+163 DFALMAR

-208 ERELEKDDDLA
+208 ERELDKDEDLA

-226 AGLELTL
+226 AGLELTM

-245 IEVDASGHMVDR
+245 IEVDASGHMIDR
-257 VLRKEPTGGTNLHL
+257 VLREEPIGGTNMHL
-271 TIDRDLQKACW
+271 AIDRDLQKACW
-282 DALGDQAG
+282 DALGSQAG
-290 SIVVMEPETGKLRA
+290 SIVVIEPDSGKVRA
-304 LVTAPA
+304 MVTAPA

-316 ARGISHRDWDALRTS
+316 AKGISHRDWDALRTS

-339 TIQSVYPPGSV
+339 SIQSVYPPGSV
-350 WKLVMAACFLENGI
+350 WKLVMAGCLIEKGI
-364 SPQETVY
+364 SPNESVN
-371 CPGYAKLGK
+371 CPGYAKLGN
-380 QTFRCWKHSGHGS
+380 QIFRCWKHSGHGR
-393 QNMEQSLINSCDV
+393 QNLEQALFNSCDV
-406 YYYLMAERTGINTL
+406 YFYVMAERIGINAI

-428 FGSRTEIDLPHEKSG
+428 FGSRTGIDLPHEKSG

-473 TLITPIQITLYV
+473 TLITPIQIAVYV

-490 GGNILKPLLLED
+490 GGDILKPLLVDD
-502 EAPRVR
+502 EERTVR
-508 MRIPASQQ
+508 MRIPASKK
-516 TLATV
+516 TLDFIV
-521 VQAMQRTASGGT
+521 RAMQRTASGGT
-533 ARVVSRKDAV
+533 AKVVGRKDAI

-553 VKLGKTR
+553 VKLGKNR
-560 RRSSELAWR
+560 RKSSEMAWR

-574 WITTWGKKDGKT
+574 WIATFGKKNGKT
-586 YVVTVMVEHGGGGSS
+586 YVVVVMVEHGGGGSS
-601 VAGPVASKVY
+601 VAGPVAAKVY
-611 DYLFGP
+611 DHLFGP
-617 KDPPKDPPKAPA
+617 KDAPK
-629 RERSQPPS
+629 
-637 GSASRNTARD
+637 
-647 GTAQTQGRT
+647 
-656 QPQVQPAGHA
+656 
-666 SVPGQAQVQAR
+666 
-677 LGG
+677 

>member
-1 MKKRKQTP
+1 MTKRKQNP
-9 DAQGSPLLQPLQG
+9 DAQGTSLQG
-22 KSEPKIRIAKE
+22 RNEPKIRIAKE

-45 ILLELLILLFFA
+45 ILLELLILAFFV

-94 IFDVNNTVLADNRTT
+94 IFDVNSNVLADNRTT
-109 YGLSLIRDDVRDLT
+109 FGLSLIRDDVRDLT

-137 EQIEERYRQSRYK
+137 EQIEERYRQSRFK

-163 DFSMVAR
+163 DFALMAR

-208 ERELEKDDDLA
+208 ERELDKDEDLA

-226 AGLELTL
+226 AGLELTM

-245 IEVDASGHMVDR
+245 IEVDASGHMIDR
-257 VLRKEPTGGTNLHL
+257 VLREEPIGGTNMHL
-271 TIDRDLQKACW
+271 AIDRDLQKACW
-282 DALGDQAG
+282 DALGSQAG
-290 SIVVMEPETGKLRA
+290 SIVVMEPDSGKVRA
-304 LVTAPA
+304 MVTAPA

-316 ARGISHRDWDALRTS
+316 AKGISHRDWDALRTS

-339 TIQSVYPPGSV
+339 SIQSVYPPGSV
-350 WKLVMAACFLENGI
+350 WKLVMAGCLIEKGI
-364 SPQETVY
+364 SPNESVN
-371 CPGYAKLGK
+371 CPGYAKLGN
-380 QTFRCWKHSGHGS
+380 QIFRCWKHSGHGR
-393 QNMEQSLINSCDV
+393 QNLEQALFNSCDV
-406 YYYLMAERTGINTL
+406 YFYVMAERIGINAI

-428 FGSRTEIDLPHEKSG
+428 FGSRTGIDLPHEKSG

-473 TLITPIQITLYV
+473 TLITPIQIAVYV

-490 GGNILKPLLLED
+490 GGDILKPLLVDD
-502 EAPRVR
+502 EERTVR
-508 MRIPASQQ
+508 MRIPASKE
-516 TLATV
+516 TLDFIV
-521 VQAMQRTASGGT
+521 RAMQRTASGGT
-533 ARVVSRKDAV
+533 AKVVGRKDAI

-553 VKLGKTR
+553 VKLGKNR
-560 RRSSELAWR
+560 RKSSEMAWR

-574 WITTWGKKDGKT
+574 WIATFGKKNGRT
-586 YVVTVMVEHGGGGSS
+586 YVVVVMVEHGGGGSS
-601 VAGPVASKVY
+601 VAGPVAAKVY
-611 DYLFGP
+611 DHLFGP
-617 KDPPKDPPKAPA
+617 KDAPK
-629 RERSQPPS
+629 
-637 GSASRNTARD
+637 
-647 GTAQTQGRT
+647 
-656 QPQVQPAGHA
+656 
-666 SVPGQAQVQAR
+666 
-677 LGG
+677 

>member
-1 MKKRKQTP
+1 MLSMTKRKQNP
-9 DAQGSPLLQPLQG
+9 DAQGTSLQG
-22 KSEPKIRIAKE
+22 RNEPKIRIAKE

-45 ILLELLILLFFA
+45 ILLELLILAFFV

-94 IFDVNNTVLADNRTT
+94 IFDVNSNVLADNRTT
-109 YGLSLIRDDVRDLT
+109 FGLSLIRDDVRDLT

-137 EQIEERYRQSRYK
+137 EQIEERYRQSRFK

-163 DFSMVAR
+163 DFALMAR

-208 ERELEKDDDLA
+208 ERELDKDEDLA

-226 AGLELTL
+226 AGLELTM

-245 IEVDASGHMVDR
+245 IEVDASGHMIDR
-257 VLRKEPTGGTNLHL
+257 VLREEPIGGTNMHL
-271 TIDRDLQKACW
+271 AIDRDLQKACW
-282 DALGDQAG
+282 DALGSQAG
-290 SIVVMEPETGKLRA
+290 SIVVMEPDSGKVRA
-304 LVTAPA
+304 MVTAPA

-316 ARGISHRDWDALRTS
+316 AKGISHRDWDALRTS

-339 TIQSVYPPGSV
+339 SIQSVYPPGSV
-350 WKLVMAACFLENGI
+350 WKLVMAGCLIEKGI
-364 SPQETVY
+364 SPNESVN
-371 CPGYAKLGK
+371 CPGYAKLGN
-380 QTFRCWKHSGHGS
+380 QIFRCWKHSGHGR
-393 QNMEQSLINSCDV
+393 QNLEQALFNSCDV
-406 YYYLMAERTGINTL
+406 YFYVMAERIGINAI

-428 FGSRTEIDLPHEKSG
+428 FGSRTGIDLPHEKSG

-473 TLITPIQITLYV
+473 TLITPIQIAVYV

-490 GGNILKPLLLED
+490 GGDILKPLLVDD
-502 EAPRVR
+502 EERTVR
-508 MRIPASQQ
+508 MRIPASKE
-516 TLATV
+516 TLDFIV
-521 VQAMQRTASGGT
+521 RAMQRTASGGT
-533 ARVVSRKDAV
+533 AKVVGRKDAI

-553 VKLGKTR
+553 VKLGKNR
-560 RRSSELAWR
+560 RKSSEMAWR

-574 WITTWGKKDGKT
+574 WIATFGKKNGKT
-586 YVVTVMVEHGGGGSS
+586 YVVVVMVEHGGGGSS
-601 VAGPVASKVY
+601 VAGPVAAKVY
-611 DYLFGP
+611 DHLFGP
-617 KDPPKDPPKAPA
+617 KDAPK
-629 RERSQPPS
+629 
-637 GSASRNTARD
+637 
-647 GTAQTQGRT
+647 
-656 QPQVQPAGHA
+656 
-666 SVPGQAQVQAR
+666 
-677 LGG
+677 

>member
-1 MKKRKQTP
+1 MTKRKQNP
-9 DAQGSPLLQPLQG
+9 DAQGTSLQDRN
-22 KSEPKIRIAKE
+22 EPKIRIAKE

-45 ILLELLILLFFA
+45 ILLELLILAFFV

-94 IFDVNNTVLADNRTT
+94 IFDVNSNVLADNRTT
-109 YGLSLIRDDVRDLT
+109 FGLSLIRDDVRDLT

-137 EQIEERYRQSRYK
+137 EQIEERYRQSRFK

-163 DFSMVAR
+163 DFALMAR

-208 ERELEKDDDLA
+208 ERELDKDEDLA

-226 AGLELTL
+226 AGLELTM

-245 IEVDASGHMVDR
+245 IEVDASGHMIDR
-257 VLRKEPTGGTNLHL
+257 VLREEPIGGTNMHL
-271 TIDRDLQKACW
+271 AIDRDLQKACW
-282 DALGDQAG
+282 DALGSQAG
-290 SIVVMEPETGKLRA
+290 SIVVMEPDSGKVRA
-304 LVTAPA
+304 MVTAPA

-316 ARGISHRDWDALRTS
+316 AKGISHRDWDALRTS

-339 TIQSVYPPGSV
+339 SIQSVYPPGSV
-350 WKLVMAACFLENGI
+350 WKLVMAGCLIEKGI
-364 SPQETVY
+364 SPNESVN
-371 CPGYAKLGK
+371 CPGYAKLGN
-380 QTFRCWKHSGHGS
+380 QIFRCWKHSGHGR
-393 QNMEQSLINSCDV
+393 QNLEQALFNSCDV
-406 YYYLMAERTGINTL
+406 YFYVMAERIGINAI

-428 FGSRTEIDLPHEKSG
+428 FGSRTGIDLPHEKSG

-473 TLITPIQITLYV
+473 TLITPIQIAVYV

-490 GGNILKPLLLED
+490 GGDILKPLLVDD
-502 EAPRVR
+502 EERTVR
-508 MRIPASQQ
+508 MRIPASKE
-516 TLATV
+516 TLDFIV
-521 VQAMQRTASGGT
+521 RAMQRTASGGT
-533 ARVVSRKDAV
+533 AKVVGRKDAI

-553 VKLGKTR
+553 VKLGKNR
-560 RRSSELAWR
+560 RKSSEMAWR

-574 WITTWGKKDGKT
+574 WIATFGKKNGKT
-586 YVVTVMVEHGGGGSS
+586 YVVVVMVEHGGGGSS
-601 VAGPVASKVY
+601 VAGPVAAKVY
-611 DYLFGP
+611 DHLFGP
-617 KDPPKDPPKAPA
+617 KD
-629 RERSQPPS
+629 
-637 GSASRNTARD
+637 ASK
-647 GTAQTQGRT
+647 
-656 QPQVQPAGHA
+656 
-666 SVPGQAQVQAR
+666 
-677 LGG
+677 

>member
-1 MKKRKQTP
+1 MTKRKQNP
-9 DAQGSPLLQPLQG
+9 DAQGTSLQG
-22 KSEPKIRIAKE
+22 RNEPKIRIAKE

-45 ILLELLILLFFA
+45 ILLELLILAFFV

-94 IFDVNNTVLADNRTT
+94 IFDVNSNVLADNRTT
-109 YGLSLIRDDVRDLT
+109 FGLSLIRDDVRDLT

-137 EQIEERYRQSRYK
+137 EQIEERYRQSRFK

-163 DFSMVAR
+163 DFALMAR

-208 ERELEKDDDLA
+208 ERELDKDEDLA

-226 AGLELTL
+226 AGLELTM

-245 IEVDASGHMVDR
+245 IEVDASGHMIDR
-257 VLRKEPTGGTNLHL
+257 VLREEPIGGTNMHL
-271 TIDRDLQKACW
+271 AIDRDLQKACW
-282 DALGDQAG
+282 DALGSQAG
-290 SIVVMEPETGKLRA
+290 SIVVMEPDSGKVRA
-304 LVTAPA
+304 MVTAPA

-316 ARGISHRDWDALRTS
+316 AKGISHRDWDALRTS

-339 TIQSVYPPGSV
+339 SIQSVYPPGSV
-350 WKLVMAACFLENGI
+350 WKLVMAGCLIEKGI
-364 SPQETVY
+364 SPNESVN
-371 CPGYAKLGK
+371 CPGYAKLGN
-380 QTFRCWKHSGHGS
+380 QIFRCWKHSGHGR
-393 QNMEQSLINSCDV
+393 QNLEQALFNSCDV
-406 YYYLMAERTGINTL
+406 YFYVMAERIGINAI

-428 FGSRTEIDLPHEKSG
+428 FGSRTGIDLPHEKSG

-473 TLITPIQITLYV
+473 TLITPIQIAVYV

-490 GGNILKPLLLED
+490 GGDILKPLLVDD
-502 EAPRVR
+502 EERTVR
-508 MRIPASQQ
+508 MRIPASKE
-516 TLATV
+516 TLDFIV
-521 VQAMQRTASGGT
+521 RAMQRTASGGT
-533 ARVVSRKDAV
+533 AKVVGRKDAI

-553 VKLGKTR
+553 VKLGKNR
-560 RRSSELAWR
+560 RKSSEMAWR

-574 WITTWGKKDGKT
+574 WIATFGKKNGKT
-586 YVVTVMVEHGGGGSS
+586 YVVVVMVEHGGGGSS
-601 VAGPVASKVY
+601 VAGPVAAKVY
-611 DYLFGP
+611 DHLFGP
-617 KDPPKDPPKAPA
+617 KDAPK
-629 RERSQPPS
+629 
-637 GSASRNTARD
+637 
-647 GTAQTQGRT
+647 
-656 QPQVQPAGHA
+656 
-666 SVPGQAQVQAR
+666 
-677 LGG
+677 

>member
-1 MKKRKQTP
+1 MTKRKQNP
-9 DAQGSPLLQPLQG
+9 DAQGTSLQG
-22 KSEPKIRIAKE
+22 RNEPKIRIAKE

-45 ILLELLILLFFA
+45 ILLELLILAFFV

-94 IFDVNNTVLADNRTT
+94 IFDVNSNVLADNRTT
-109 YGLSLIRDDVRDLT
+109 FGLSLIRDDVRDLT

-137 EQIEERYRQSRYK
+137 EQIEERYRQSRFK

-163 DFSMVAR
+163 DFALMAR

-208 ERELEKDDDLA
+208 ERELDKDEDLA

-226 AGLELTL
+226 AGLELTM

-245 IEVDASGHMVDR
+245 IEVDASGHMIDR
-257 VLRKEPTGGTNLHL
+257 VLREEPIGGTNMHL
-271 TIDRDLQKACW
+271 AIDRDLQKACW
-282 DALGDQAG
+282 DALGSQAG
-290 SIVVMEPETGKLRA
+290 SIVVMEPDSGKVRA
-304 LVTAPA
+304 MVTAPA

-316 ARGISHRDWDALRTS
+316 AKGISHRDWDALRTS

-339 TIQSVYPPGSV
+339 SIQSVYPPGSV
-350 WKLVMAACFLENGI
+350 WKLVMAGCLIEKGI
-364 SPQETVY
+364 SPNESVN
-371 CPGYAKLGK
+371 CPGYAKLGN
-380 QTFRCWKHSGHGS
+380 QIFRCWKHSGHGR
-393 QNMEQSLINSCDV
+393 QNLEQALFNSCDV
-406 YYYLMAERTGINTL
+406 YFYVMAERIGINAI

-428 FGSRTEIDLPHEKSG
+428 FGSRTGIDLPHEKSG

-473 TLITPIQITLYV
+473 TLITPIQIAVYV

-490 GGNILKPLLLED
+490 GGDILKPLLVDD
-502 EAPRVR
+502 EERTVR
-508 MRIPASQQ
+508 MRIPASKE
-516 TLATV
+516 TLDFIV
-521 VQAMQRTASGGT
+521 RAMQRTASGGT
-533 ARVVSRKDAV
+533 AKVVGRKDAI

-553 VKLGKTR
+553 VKLGKNR
-560 RRSSELAWR
+560 RKSSEMVWR

-574 WITTWGKKDGKT
+574 WIATFGKKNGKT
-586 YVVTVMVEHGGGGSS
+586 YVVVVMVEHGGGGSS
-601 VAGPVASKVY
+601 VAGPVAAKVY
-611 DYLFGP
+611 DHLFGP
-617 KDPPKDPPKAPA
+617 KDAPK
-629 RERSQPPS
+629 
-637 GSASRNTARD
+637 
-647 GTAQTQGRT
+647 
-656 QPQVQPAGHA
+656 
-666 SVPGQAQVQAR
+666 
-677 LGG
+677 

>member
-1 MKKRKQTP
+1 MLPMTKRKQNP
-9 DAQGSPLLQPLQG
+9 DAQGTSLQG
-22 KSEPKIRIAKE
+22 RNEPKIRIAKE

-45 ILLELLILLFFA
+45 ILLELLILAFFV

-94 IFDVNNTVLADNRTT
+94 IFDVNSNVLADNRTT
-109 YGLSLIRDDVRDLT
+109 FGLSLIRDDVRDLT

-137 EQIEERYRQSRYK
+137 EQIEERYRQSRFK

-163 DFSMVAR
+163 DFALMAR

-208 ERELEKDDDLA
+208 ERELDKDEDLA

-226 AGLELTL
+226 AGLELTM

-245 IEVDASGHMVDR
+245 IEVDASGHMIDR
-257 VLRKEPTGGTNLHL
+257 VLREEPIGGTNMHL
-271 TIDRDLQKACW
+271 AIDRDLQKACW
-282 DALGDQAG
+282 DALGSQAG
-290 SIVVMEPETGKLRA
+290 SIVVMEPDSGKVRA
-304 LVTAPA
+304 MVTAPA

-316 ARGISHRDWDALRTS
+316 AKGISHRDWDALRTS

-339 TIQSVYPPGSV
+339 SIQSVYPPGSV
-350 WKLVMAACFLENGI
+350 WKLVMAGCLIEKGI
-364 SPQETVY
+364 SPNESVN
-371 CPGYAKLGK
+371 CPGYAKLGN
-380 QTFRCWKHSGHGS
+380 QIFRCWKHSGHGR
-393 QNMEQSLINSCDV
+393 QNLEQALFNSCDV
-406 YYYLMAERTGINTL
+406 YFYVMAERIGINAI

-428 FGSRTEIDLPHEKSG
+428 FGSRTGIDLPHEKSG

-473 TLITPIQITLYV
+473 TLITPIQIAVYV

-490 GGNILKPLLLED
+490 GGDILKPLLVDD
-502 EAPRVR
+502 EERTVR
-508 MRIPASQQ
+508 MRIPASKE
-516 TLATV
+516 TLDFIV
-521 VQAMQRTASGGT
+521 RAMQRTASGGT
-533 ARVVSRKDAV
+533 AKVVGRKDAI

-553 VKLGKTR
+553 VKLGKNR
-560 RRSSELAWR
+560 RKSSEMAWR

-574 WITTWGKKDGKT
+574 WIATFGKKNGKT
-586 YVVTVMVEHGGGGSS
+586 YVVVVMVEHGGGGSS
-601 VAGPVASKVY
+601 VAGPVAAKVY
-611 DYLFGP
+611 DHLFGP
-617 KDPPKDPPKAPA
+617 KDAPK
-629 RERSQPPS
+629 
-637 GSASRNTARD
+637 
-647 GTAQTQGRT
+647 
-656 QPQVQPAGHA
+656 
-666 SVPGQAQVQAR
+666 
-677 LGG
+677 

>member
-1 MKKRKQTP
+1 MTKRKQNP
-9 DAQGSPLLQPLQG
+9 DAQGTSLQG
-22 KSEPKIRIAKE
+22 RNEPKIRIAKE

-45 ILLELLILLFFA
+45 ILLELLILTFFV

-94 IFDVNNTVLADNRTT
+94 IFDVNSNVLADNRTT
-109 YGLSLIRDDVRDLT
+109 FGLSLIRDDVRDLT

-137 EQIEERYRQSRYK
+137 EQIEERYRQSRFK

-163 DFSMVAR
+163 DFALMAR

-208 ERELEKDDDLA
+208 ERELDKDEDLA

-226 AGLELTL
+226 AGLELTM

-245 IEVDASGHMVDR
+245 IEVDASGHMIDR
-257 VLRKEPTGGTNLHL
+257 VLREEPIGGTNMHL
-271 TIDRDLQKACW
+271 AIDRDLQKACW
-282 DALGDQAG
+282 DALGSQAG
-290 SIVVMEPETGKLRA
+290 SIVVMEPDSGKVRA
-304 LVTAPA
+304 MVTAPA

-316 ARGISHRDWDALRTS
+316 AKGISHRDWDALRTS

-339 TIQSVYPPGSV
+339 SIQSVYPPGSV
-350 WKLVMAACFLENGI
+350 WKLVMAGCLIEKGI
-364 SPQETVY
+364 SPNESVN
-371 CPGYAKLGK
+371 CPGYAKLGN
-380 QTFRCWKHSGHGS
+380 QIFRCWKHSGHGR
-393 QNMEQSLINSCDV
+393 QNLEQALFNSCDV
-406 YYYLMAERTGINTL
+406 YFYVMAERIGINAI

-428 FGSRTEIDLPHEKSG
+428 FGSRTGIDLPHEKSG

-473 TLITPIQITLYV
+473 TLITPIQIAVYV

-490 GGNILKPLLLED
+490 GGDILKPLLVDD
-502 EAPRVR
+502 EERTVR
-508 MRIPASQQ
+508 MRIPASKE
-516 TLATV
+516 TLEFIV
-521 VQAMQRTASGGT
+521 RAMQRTASGGT
-533 ARVVSRKDAV
+533 AKVVGRKDAI

-553 VKLGKTR
+553 VKLGKNR
-560 RRSSELAWR
+560 RKSSEMAWR

-574 WITTWGKKDGKT
+574 WIATFGKKNGKT
-586 YVVTVMVEHGGGGSS
+586 YVVVVMVEHGGGGSS
-601 VAGPVASKVY
+601 VAGPVAAKVY
-611 DYLFGP
+611 DHLFGP
-617 KDPPKDPPKAPA
+617 KDAPK
-629 RERSQPPS
+629 
-637 GSASRNTARD
+637 
-647 GTAQTQGRT
+647 
-656 QPQVQPAGHA
+656 
-666 SVPGQAQVQAR
+666 
-677 LGG
+677 

>member
-1 MKKRKQTP
+1 MTKRKQNP
-9 DAQGSPLLQPLQG
+9 DAQGTSLQG
-22 KSEPKIRIAKE
+22 RNEPKIRIAKE

-45 ILLELLILLFFA
+45 ILLELLILTFFV

-94 IFDVNNTVLADNRTT
+94 IFDVNSNVLADNRTT
-109 YGLSLIRDDVRDLT
+109 FGLSLIRDDVRDLT

-137 EQIEERYRQSRYK
+137 EQIEERYRQSRFK

-163 DFSMVAR
+163 DFALMAR

-208 ERELEKDDDLA
+208 ERELDKDEDLA

-226 AGLELTL
+226 AGLELTM

-245 IEVDASGHMVDR
+245 IEVDASGHMIDR
-257 VLRKEPTGGTNLHL
+257 VLREEPIGGTNMHL
-271 TIDRDLQKACW
+271 AIDRDLQKACW
-282 DALGDQAG
+282 DALGSQAG
-290 SIVVMEPETGKLRA
+290 SIVVMEPDSGKVRA
-304 LVTAPA
+304 MVTAPA

-316 ARGISHRDWDALRTS
+316 AKGISHRDWDALRTS

-339 TIQSVYPPGSV
+339 SIQSVYPPGSV
-350 WKLVMAACFLENGI
+350 WKLVMAGCLIEKGI
-364 SPQETVY
+364 SPNESVN
-371 CPGYAKLGK
+371 CPGYAKLGN
-380 QTFRCWKHSGHGS
+380 QIFRCWKHSGHGR
-393 QNMEQSLINSCDV
+393 QNLEQALFNSCDV
-406 YYYLMAERTGINTL
+406 YFYVMAERIGINAI

-428 FGSRTEIDLPHEKSG
+428 FGSRTGIDLPHEKSG

-473 TLITPIQITLYV
+473 TLITPIQIAVYV

-490 GGNILKPLLLED
+490 GGDILKPLLVDD
-502 EAPRVR
+502 EERTVR
-508 MRIPASQQ
+508 MRIPASKE
-516 TLATV
+516 TLDFIV
-521 VQAMQRTASGGT
+521 RAMQRTANGGT
-533 ARVVSRKDAV
+533 AKVVGRKDAI

-553 VKLGKTR
+553 VKLGKNR
-560 RRSSELAWR
+560 RKSSEMAWR

-574 WITTWGKKDGKT
+574 WIATFGKKNGKT
-586 YVVTVMVEHGGGGSS
+586 YVVVVMVEHGGGGSS
-601 VAGPVASKVY
+601 VAGPVAAKVY
-611 DYLFGP
+611 DHLFGP
-617 KDPPKDPPKAPA
+617 KDAPK
-629 RERSQPPS
+629 
-637 GSASRNTARD
+637 
-647 GTAQTQGRT
+647 
-656 QPQVQPAGHA
+656 
-666 SVPGQAQVQAR
+666 
-677 LGG
+677 

>member
-1 MKKRKQTP
+1 MTKRKQNP
-9 DAQGSPLLQPLQG
+9 DAQGTSLQG
-22 KSEPKIRIAKE
+22 RNEPKIRIAKE

-45 ILLELLILLFFA
+45 ILLELLILTFFV

-94 IFDVNNTVLADNRTT
+94 IFDVNSNVLADNRTT
-109 YGLSLIRDDVRDLT
+109 FGLSLIRDDVRDLT

-137 EQIEERYRQSRYK
+137 EQIEERYRQSRFK

-163 DFSMVAR
+163 DFALMAR

-208 ERELEKDDDLA
+208 ERELDKDEDLA

-226 AGLELTL
+226 AGLELTM

-245 IEVDASGHMVDR
+245 IEVDASGHMIDR
-257 VLRKEPTGGTNLHL
+257 VLREEPIGGTNMHL
-271 TIDRDLQKACW
+271 AIDRDLQKACW
-282 DALGDQAG
+282 DALGSQAG
-290 SIVVMEPETGKLRA
+290 SIVVIEPDSGKVRA
-304 LVTAPA
+304 MVTAPA

-316 ARGISHRDWDALRTS
+316 AKGISHRDWDALRTS

-339 TIQSVYPPGSV
+339 SIQSVYPPGSV
-350 WKLVMAACFLENGI
+350 WKLVMAGCLIEKGI
-364 SPQETVY
+364 SPNESVN
-371 CPGYAKLGK
+371 CPGYAKLGN
-380 QTFRCWKHSGHGS
+380 QIFRCWKHSGHGR
-393 QNMEQSLINSCDV
+393 QNLEQALFNSCDV
-406 YYYLMAERTGINTL
+406 YFYVMAERIGINAI

-428 FGSRTEIDLPHEKSG
+428 FGSRTGIDLPHEKSG

-473 TLITPIQITLYV
+473 TLITPIQIAVYV

-490 GGNILKPLLLED
+490 GGDILKPLLVDD
-502 EAPRVR
+502 EERTVR
-508 MRIPASQQ
+508 MRIPASKE
-516 TLATV
+516 TLDFIV
-521 VQAMQRTASGGT
+521 RAMQRTASGGT
-533 ARVVSRKDAV
+533 AKVVGRKDAI

-553 VKLGKTR
+553 VKLGKNR
-560 RRSSELAWR
+560 RKSSEMAWR

-574 WITTWGKKDGKT
+574 WIATFGKKNGKT
-586 YVVTVMVEHGGGGSS
+586 YVVVVMVEHGGGGSS
-601 VAGPVASKVY
+601 VAGPVAAKVY
-611 DYLFGP
+611 DHLFGP
-617 KDPPKDPPKAPA
+617 KDAPK
-629 RERSQPPS
+629 
-637 GSASRNTARD
+637 
-647 GTAQTQGRT
+647 
-656 QPQVQPAGHA
+656 
-666 SVPGQAQVQAR
+666 
-677 LGG
+677 

>member
-1 MKKRKQTP
+1 MLPMTKRKQNP
-9 DAQGSPLLQPLQG
+9 DAQGTSLQG
-22 KSEPKIRIAKE
+22 RNEPKIRIAKE

-45 ILLELLILLFFA
+45 ILLELLILTFFV

-94 IFDVNNTVLADNRTT
+94 IFDVNSNVLADNRTT
-109 YGLSLIRDDVRDLT
+109 FGLSLIRDDVRDLT

-137 EQIEERYRQSRYK
+137 EQIEERYRQSRFK

-163 DFSMVAR
+163 DFALMAR

-208 ERELEKDDDLA
+208 ERELDKDEDLA

-226 AGLELTL
+226 AGLELTM

-245 IEVDASGHMVDR
+245 IEVDASGHMIDR
-257 VLRKEPTGGTNLHL
+257 VLREEPIGGTNMHL
-271 TIDRDLQKACW
+271 AIDRDLQKACW
-282 DALGDQAG
+282 DALGSQAG
-290 SIVVMEPETGKLRA
+290 SIVVMEPDSGKVRA
-304 LVTAPA
+304 MVTAPA

-316 ARGISHRDWDALRTS
+316 AKGISHRDWDALRTS

-339 TIQSVYPPGSV
+339 SIQSVYPPGSV
-350 WKLVMAACFLENGI
+350 WKLVMAGCLIEKGI
-364 SPQETVY
+364 SPNESVN
-371 CPGYAKLGK
+371 CPGYAKLGN
-380 QTFRCWKHSGHGS
+380 QIFRCWKHSGHGR
-393 QNMEQSLINSCDV
+393 QNLEQALFNSCDV
-406 YYYLMAERTGINTL
+406 YFYVMAERIGINAI

-428 FGSRTEIDLPHEKSG
+428 FGSRTGIDLPHEKSG

-473 TLITPIQITLYV
+473 TLITPIQIAVYV

-490 GGNILKPLLLED
+490 GGDILKPLLVDD
-502 EAPRVR
+502 EERTVR
-508 MRIPASQQ
+508 MRIPASKE
-516 TLATV
+516 TLDFIV
-521 VQAMQRTASGGT
+521 RAMQRTASGGT
-533 ARVVSRKDAV
+533 AKVVGRKDAI

-553 VKLGKTR
+553 VKLGKNR
-560 RRSSELAWR
+560 RKSSEMAWR

-574 WITTWGKKDGKT
+574 WIATFGKKNGKT
-586 YVVTVMVEHGGGGSS
+586 YVVVVMVEHGGGGSS
-601 VAGPVASKVY
+601 VAGPVAAKVY
-611 DYLFGP
+611 DHLFGP
-617 KDPPKDPPKAPA
+617 TDAPK
-629 RERSQPPS
+629 
-637 GSASRNTARD
+637 
-647 GTAQTQGRT
+647 
-656 QPQVQPAGHA
+656 
-666 SVPGQAQVQAR
+666 
-677 LGG
+677 